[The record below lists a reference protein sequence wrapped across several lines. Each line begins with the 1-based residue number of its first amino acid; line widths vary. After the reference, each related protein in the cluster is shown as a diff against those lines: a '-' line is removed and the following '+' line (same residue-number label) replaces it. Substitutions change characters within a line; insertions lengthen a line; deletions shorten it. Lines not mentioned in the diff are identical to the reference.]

1 MDEWGDVEEDEL
13 ENLTKVLVIDDEKF
27 IIMLIEEMIS
37 SMDGY
42 ISKGYS
48 ISKDGLDFAQNHE
61 VDIILI
67 DNLMPGILG
76 SDFILKIRNSD
87 GPNKD
92 VPFLIISAN
101 PEMAEDKLEGVEN
114 IGYLVKP
121 IQMANFMETL
131 TAATS

>member
-1 MDEWGDVEEDEL
+1 MDEWGDFEEDEL